1 MGKFKINKNK
11 PRPSDDKIA
20 SHQNFDQLIKNYN
33 QLTDYKKA
41 VRPLYQDKKFLGFIL
56 IILIVFLAI
65 WISENEGNSSE
76 SPLKK
81 QNQEKDR

>member
-20 SHQNFDQLIKNYN
+20 GHQNFDQLIKNYN

-41 VRPLYQDKKFLGFIL
+41 VKPLYKDKKFLGLIL

-65 WISENEGNSSE
+65 WISENEDNSSE
-76 SPLKK
+76 KPLKNQK
-81 QNQEKDR
+81 QEKDR

>member
-20 SHQNFDQLIKNYN
+20 SHQNFDQLIKSYN

-41 VRPLYQDKKFLGFIL
+41 VKPLYKDKKFLGLVL

-65 WISENEGNSSE
+65 WISENEDNSSE
-76 SPLKK
+76 TSLK
-81 QNQEKDR
+81 NQKLEKNR